1 MTTKKTD
8 GIKQAIHEAT
18 LYVTCACI
26 PDGYKPSATFETMG
40 LDAGTLINLQ
50 YEIEFLLDTEINDI
64 EITGEMTPDG
74 LVKLLVEKFGGT
86 E

>member
-1 MTTKKTD
+1 MPTKKTAKT
-8 GIKQAIHEAT
+8 ITQAIKEAT

-26 PDGYKPSATFETMG
+26 TEGYKPSATFGTMG
-40 LDAGTLINLQ
+40 LDAGVRINLQ

-74 LVKLLVEKFGGT
+74 LTKLLVEKFGK
-86 E
+86 